1 MQQALAA
8 TKNIAIFKMRDSF
21 NFFKEGATMRIFM
34 VLLTS
39 AVLLGMGGCASV
51 RAVDASV
58 QSYSTL
64 AAALP
69 ESPTYRLELLPS
81 QQAQAVQ
88 FAAIEQQAQQALAQR
103 GLHRIEPPAPV
114 HFIVQINAQ
123 SYATL
128 AEFWPYAGPSAR
140 GWAWGGRIGS
150 GPGHYRGGSG
160 WLFDRPPTLQHRAV
174 SLVMRDPHTQAV
186 VYETSASFEQVW
198 SNDALI
204 FGTLFDAALSDFP
217 HPPQGPRQIR
227 REIPVQ

>member
-1 MQQALAA
+1 MKVFA
-8 TKNIAIFKMRDSF
+8 
-21 NFFKEGATMRIFM
+21 

-39 AVLLGMGGCASV
+39 AALLGMGGCASV
-51 RAVDASV
+51 RAVDADV

-88 FAAIEQQAQQALAQR
+88 FATIEQQAQQALAKQ
-103 GLHRIEPPAPV
+103 GLRRIQPPVPA
-114 HFIVQINAQ
+114 HFIVQIHAQ

-128 AEFWPYAGPSAR
+128 PEFWPSAGPRAR
-140 GWAWGGRIGS
+140 GWAWGGRIGP
-150 GPGHYRGGSG
+150 GPWPYRGGGTSG

-174 SLVMRDPHTQAV
+174 SLVMRDSHTQAV
-186 VYETSASFEQVW
+186 VYETSASFEEVW

-204 FGTLFDAALSDFP
+204 FGVLFDAALSDFP